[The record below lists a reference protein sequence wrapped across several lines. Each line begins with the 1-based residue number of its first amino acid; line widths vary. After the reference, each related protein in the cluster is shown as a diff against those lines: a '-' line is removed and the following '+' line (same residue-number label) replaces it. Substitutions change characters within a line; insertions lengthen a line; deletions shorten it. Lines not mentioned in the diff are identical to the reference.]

1 MPRFDGMETS
11 ERPAQNLGPV
21 GTKRGVPVLDVGA
34 VVVIFRKQVEPPRR
48 LNFKGRL
55 DYTSR
60 RHIIQSGP
68 IKIQFRRSTVRVVC
82 PMSPSRS
89 V

>member
-1 MPRFDGMETS
+1 METS
-11 ERPAQNLGPV
+11 ERPAQNLDPV
-21 GTKRGVPVLDVGA
+21 GTKRGVPVLGVGA
-34 VVVIFRKQVEPPRR
+34 VVVFFRNQVEPPLEPPRR

-55 DYTSR
+55 DYTSG

-68 IKIQFRRSTVRVVC
+68 IKIQFRRSTVRAVC